1 MGGGVR
7 DGRKVKEAN
16 KDTDPRKEKRVT
28 DKLEGAEKKRRQ
40 EIYRF
45 RAKMVCGPCCRD
57 VVHGGERS
65 IFLSCRCGTEGGV
78 VKDYACWKSGG
89 SLSAG
94 LLLFFFFFF

>member
-1 MGGGVR
+1 MKGR

-57 VVHGGERS
+57 VVHEGE
-65 IFLSCRCGTEGGV
+65 
-78 VKDYACWKSGG
+78 
-89 SLSAG
+89 
-94 LLLFFFFFF
+94 